1 MGEKIDYKSAY
12 EAKKEPKGIYIM
24 NQYCSS
30 VEDDVTTE
38 DIPNILRLYYDQ
50 VLTCEQ
56 NEFVTVVLDKIV
68 QENPNEAAR
77 QIISNIKILKEEQAE
92 ECIVEIF
99 LIFIFWYPALKSI
112 FMEELKKSNSEN
124 QKFILESMEYLADEE
139 NEEEYIHFLK
149 EYRSSL

>member
-30 VEDDVTTE
+30 IENDATLE
-38 DIPNILRLYYDQ
+38 DIPDVLRLYYDR

-56 NEFVTVVLDKIV
+56 NEFVTMVLDKII
-68 QENPNEAAR
+68 QGNPNEAAKN
-77 QIISNIKILKEEQAE
+77 IIANIGILKEEQAE

-99 LIFIFWYPALKSI
+99 LIFIFWNPALKSI
-112 FMEELKKSNSEN
+112 FMEELKKSNIEN
-124 QKFILESMEYLADEE
+124 QKFIIESMEYLADEE
-139 NEEEYIHFLK
+139 NEEEYIHFLE
-149 EYRSSL
+149 EYRK